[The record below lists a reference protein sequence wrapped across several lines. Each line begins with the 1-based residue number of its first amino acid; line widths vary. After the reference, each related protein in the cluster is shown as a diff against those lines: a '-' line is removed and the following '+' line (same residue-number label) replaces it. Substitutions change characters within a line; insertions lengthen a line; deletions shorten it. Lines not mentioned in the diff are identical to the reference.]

1 MRFTPITQ
9 RSPVQPFAYAPPPG
23 SARTVL
29 VAGASGRLG
38 REVARELKRR
48 GHRVRAL
55 SRDPARL
62 ASLAGEIDSRLRGD
76 LTQPETLVGGCAG
89 ADVIISCVGASLQ
102 PGDPDPLPRFTDVDL
117 RGTGSLLRVAREA
130 EVSRF
135 VCVAPFAPDR
145 LRETEYGAAREEMV
159 SLVADSGL
167 PYTVVRPTLMFGL
180 CAAVVPLAL
189 HGRRWLL
196 GDSHA
201 RINPIDERDVAE
213 LCVGAV
219 TSEVEDIE
227 AGGPETFT
235 MRELATELMDA
246 IGSSIPVTNIPPW
259 LCHALAA
266 SMRPFK
272 PRAAS
277 LLALAEAAASADA
290 VAPPLG
296 HRRFADY
303 LREALGALGTRVAQG
318 SGLGG
323 VTDWRTGSRVR

>member
-1 MRFTPITQ
+1 MRLTPITQ
-9 RSPVQPFAYAPPPG
+9 RSPIQPFAYAPPPG
-23 SARTVL
+23 SSRTVL

-89 ADVIISCVGASLQ
+89 ADIIISCVGTSLE
-102 PGDPDPLPRFTDVDL
+102 PGDPDPVPRFTEVDL
-117 RGTGSLLRVAREA
+117 RGTANLLRIAREA

-135 VCVAPFAPDR
+135 VCVAPFAPER
-145 LRETEYGAAREEMV
+145 LRNTDYGAAREEMV

-180 CAAVVPLAL
+180 CTAVIPLAL
-189 HGRRWLL
+189 YGRRWLL
-196 GDSHA
+196 GDIDS

-235 MRELATELMDA
+235 MREIATRLMDA
-246 IGSSIPVTNIPPW
+246 IGCPMPVTNVPGW
-259 LCHALAA
+259 LCRALAA
-266 SMRPFK
+266 TVRPFQ

-277 LLALAEAAASADA
+277 LVALAEAAASADA

-296 HRRFADY
+296 HRRLADY
-303 LREALGALGTRVAQG
+303 IRESLGALGTRVAQG
-318 SGLGG
+318 PDIGAAA
-323 VTDWRTGSRVR
+323 WRTGSRVR